1 MAPSHHS
8 PDSKSRHG
16 LLRGSIFSL
25 FLWPIVFLVLLAT
38 VWVVALDEI
47 SGIRT
52 SAEEDAK
59 LRAQSISRA
68 YSEQLTRSV
77 QQIDSVTLNVKY
89 LWEEKRP
96 ELNLQDA
103 VKRGLLPPQFYITV
117 INRNGMSI
125 TSSLGGS
132 PIDVSDRDY
141 FRFHRANHSLD
152 LRVGP
157 QLEIGRRSGKTIIR
171 FTRRLETTNGA
182 FDGVI
187 SVGVEPAF
195 LATFNDEGTL
205 NPHDFISIRHDSGAL
220 LVSERGV
227 NIRSSQVHV
236 EPPVFKTDHGVMLM
250 DASKYRDKDA
260 RMVAWHRLKGYPLV
274 SYAGLSESDVLAGK
288 REAINSYRQFAELCS
303 VLFLLI
309 AAIGTCLSIRMASRK
324 QQADEIRKTYQLAV
338 DEAREGFFTM
348 RALYLEGGT
357 VYDFVIEDCNSRGAS
372 MARYSKSSLIGK
384 RLSEFSL
391 LQDLH
396 IALPAFRHAMET
408 GFFEDEFQVS
418 SALPGAP
425 RWVHRRLIRSG
436 KGLAVTLRDI
446 SETKESEQLLIKSAN
461 TDALTGLPNRYW
473 LINSLPTLLRVAGQR
488 NKAMAVLF
496 IDLDNFKLANDRF
509 GHAVGDKLL
518 KMAAERLSS
527 VIRAGD
533 EVVRLGGDEFTVLLN
548 TIENTAEVERV
559 AGRISEAFNDPFRIL
574 GHAMNVGS
582 SIGISLFPEDGA
594 DADTLIQKADI
605 AMYASKSDQKG
616 SFRFYNDELYQR
628 IRTKLDAE
636 EELRYAIAKQQFF
649 MVYQPRVDAR
659 TGEIRGF
666 EALVRW
672 LHPARG
678 VIAPS
683 QFIAMAESTGC
694 IVPLGKLILES
705 VFKQMA
711 AWQSKG
717 EEPVPVSVNISP
729 RQLDA
734 GGVDQQIKD
743 LLTRYKLSA
752 DLIEI
757 ELTESVMMSEV
768 PAVLDQI
775 AGIRQMGIKLHL
787 DDFGTG
793 YSSLSRLQEIDMQ
806 VIKIDRAFVSR
817 LGSSNQADVLVKTI
831 VLMAKELNMT
841 IIAEGVETVSQ
852 LEALQHLDC
861 DEVQGYLIA
870 KPVSVAEASTLLRQR
885 HLFTH
890 SENESFSR

>member
-1 MAPSHHS
+1 VS
-8 PDSKSRHG
+8 G
-16 LLRGSIFSL
+16 TIFSL
-25 FLWPIVFLVLLAT
+25 FLWPIIFLILVAT
-38 VWVVALDEI
+38 VWIVALDEI
-47 SGIRT
+47 SDIRAG
-52 SAEEDAK
+52 AEEEAMV
-59 LRAQSISRA
+59 RAQSISRA

-89 LWEEKRP
+89 LWEEQGL
-96 ELNLQDA
+96 ELDLLEA
-103 VKRGLLPPQFYITV
+103 LRRGLLPSQLYIT
-117 INRNGMSI
+117 IIDRHGMGI
-125 TSSLGGS
+125 TSSLGGT
-132 PIDVSDRDY
+132 PLNVSDREY
-141 FRFHRANHSLD
+141 FQFHKTHQSMEMRI
-152 LRVGP
+152 GP
-157 QLEIGRRSGKTIIR
+157 QLEIGRRSGKSVVR
-171 FTRRLETTNGA
+171 FTRRLETANGT

-195 LATFNDEGTL
+195 LASFNDEGTL
-205 NPHDFISIRHDSGAL
+205 NPHDFVSIRHENGAL
-220 LVSERGV
+220 LVSEKGN
-227 NIRSSQVHV
+227 NIRGSQVHIQ
-236 EPPVFKTDHGVMLM
+236 PPVFTSDHGVMLVQA
-250 DASKYRDKDA
+250 DKYKDNDA
-260 RMVAWHRLKGYPLV
+260 RILAWHKLKGYPLV
-274 SYAGLSESDVLAGK
+274 SYAGLSESDVVAK
-288 REAINSYRQFAELCS
+288 QKEVINSYRQFAELCS

-309 AAIGTCLSIRMASRK
+309 AAIGTCLSIRMAARK
-324 QQADEIRKTYQLAV
+324 QQADEIRQTYQLAV

-348 RALYLEGGT
+348 RALYLENG
-357 VYDFVIEDCNSRGAS
+357 VVHDFVIEDCNSRGAS

-391 LQDLH
+391 LQDLVTS
-396 IALPAFRHAMET
+396 LPAFRHAMET
-408 GFFEDEFQVS
+408 GFFEDEFEVS
-418 SALPGAP
+418 AALPGAP
-425 RWVHRRLIRSG
+425 LWVHRRLIRSG

-446 SETKESEQLLIKSAN
+446 SETKESERLLIKSAN

-473 LINSLPTLLRVAGQR
+473 LVNSLPTLLRVAGHR
-488 NKAMAVLF
+488 NKMMAVLF
-496 IDLDNFKLANDRF
+496 IDLDNFKQANDRF

-518 KMAAERLSS
+518 KMAAERLKS
-527 VIRAGD
+527 VIRNGD

-548 TIENTAEVERV
+548 TIENTAEINRV
-559 AGRISEAFNDPFRIL
+559 AVRIAEAFAEPFRIL
-574 GHAMNVGS
+574 GHAVNVGS
-582 SIGISLFPEDGA
+582 SIGISLFPEDGV

-616 SFRFYNDELYQR
+616 SFRFYNDELYLQ

-636 EELRYAIAKQQFF
+636 EELKYAIAKQQFF

-672 LHPARG
+672 QHPAKG
-678 VIAPS
+678 MIAPS
-683 QFIAMAESTGC
+683 QFIAIAESTGS
-694 IVPLGKLILES
+694 IVPLGKLIMES

-711 AWQSKG
+711 AWQSMG
-717 EEPVPVSVNISP
+717 EQPVPVSINISP

-775 AGIRQMGIKLHL
+775 AAIRQMGIKLHL

-817 LGSSNQADVLVKTI
+817 LGTSSQADVLVKTI

-841 IIAEGVETVSQ
+841 IIAEGVETPSQ
-852 LEALQHLDC
+852 LEALQRLDC

-870 KPVSVAEASTLLRQR
+870 RPVSVAEASNLLRQR
-885 HLFTH
+885 QLFTH
-890 SENESFSR
+890 EDESFSV